1 MTHDTI
7 PARLFERA
15 LAHGDEHAYF
25 VKEHGAWQPTSWA
38 SYGSEVRRA
47 AKALLALG
55 LLPGQTVAL
64 LGGNRPA
71 WSTFMLAAMSVGA
84 RGAGIYT
91 TSSGSETRQILAHTG
106 ARFLLVESALHFERF
121 SELLSGLPEL
131 EHVVLMD
138 QLSPPKSSV
147 EAQAQPRERTRT
159 IEPPDKTPFLL
170 SWSAFRELGKGI
182 PDGDLRSRVDA
193 LQPDDVAA
201 LVYTSGTEGAP
212 QSVMLS
218 HRNLTFTADVVRDVL
233 RIGPSDTSLSY
244 LPLSHVAEQMFTVHG
259 PISTGGAVYY
269 AESMRAAPKNLR
281 EVQPTVVFGV
291 PRVWQKLR
299 DGIRGRLARVHG
311 PRAQVISWA
320 RGIATRVT
328 RAKSEGKEPSLELA
342 LQHELA
348 HQLAL
353 AKIKRALGLSNA
365 RVCLSGAAPIDADT
379 LSFFASLGVQ
389 ILEVYGQSE
398 SSGPITLNQPSRTR
412 IGTVGPKLPGTV
424 LHLAA
429 DGEVLVSGPHI
440 FLGYLHDPEATQRVL
455 HDGYLHTGDLGQ
467 IDPEGFLTITG
478 RKREI
483 VITAGGKNIAPR
495 KLEAAMRLEP
505 LVRDVVLIG
514 DRRRFLS
521 VLLTIDEDVAK
532 ELGLHEALHED
543 AIVRQRIEARI
554 AAVNEPLASGEQIKR
569 YLILP
574 RALSIETGE
583 LGPTLK
589 VRRQRVEE
597 VWEKEI
603 DALYAENAELQVS
616 AH

>member
-15 LAHGDEHAYF
+15 LAHGEDHAYF
-25 VKEHGAWQPTSWA
+25 VKEHGSWQPTSWA

-55 LLPGQTVAL
+55 LAPGQTVAL
-64 LGGNRPA
+64 MGGNRPA
-71 WSTFMLAAMSVGA
+71 WSIFMLAAMSVGA
-84 RGAGIYT
+84 RGAGIYI
-91 TSSGSETRQILAHTG
+91 TSSASETRHILSHTG
-106 ARFLLVESALHFERF
+106 ARFILIESALYFARF
-121 SELLSGLPEL
+121 SELIPDLPEL
-131 EHVVLMD
+131 AHVVLMD
-138 QLSPPKSSV
+138 DGLAASSLSDAAESS
-147 EAQAQPRERTRT
+147 PRV
-159 IEPPDKTPFLL
+159 LA
-170 SWSAFRELGKGI
+170 WSAFLELGKGV
-182 PDGDLRSRVDA
+182 PDADLRSRVDA
-193 LQPDDVAA
+193 LKSDDVAA

-233 RIGPSDTSLSY
+233 RIGASDTSLSY

-291 PRVWQKLR
+291 PRVWEKLR
-299 DGIRGRLARVHG
+299 DGISAKLARVHG

-320 RGIATRVT
+320 RGVATRVVL
-328 RAKSEGKEPSLELA
+328 AKSEGKEPSLELA

-353 AKIKRALGLSNA
+353 AKIKRALGLTNA

-412 IGTVGPKLPGTV
+412 IGSVGPKLPGTV
-424 LHLAA
+424 LHIAP
-429 DGEVLVSGPHI
+429 DGEVLVSGPNV
-440 FLGYLHDPEATQRVL
+440 FLGYLNDAEATRRVL

-467 IDPEGFLTITG
+467 IDPEGFLTIVG

-495 KLEAAMRLEP
+495 KLETALRSEP
-505 LVRDVVLIG
+505 LVRDAVLIG

-521 VLLTIDEDVAK
+521 VLLTINEDVAK
-532 ELGLHEALHED
+532 QLGLSAPLHEN
-543 AIVRQRIEARI
+543 AIVRQRIEERI
-554 AAVNEPLASGEQIKR
+554 AAVNEQLASGEQIKR
-569 YLILP
+569 WLVLP
-574 RALSIETGE
+574 RAFSIETGE
-583 LGPTLK
+583 LTPTLK
-589 VRRQRVEE
+589 VRRHRVEE
-597 VWEKEI
+597 LWAKEI
-603 DALYAENAELQVS
+603 DALYAESIERQVS